1 MNDGLIDAFRHNTWA
16 TRELLAVCR
25 DLDSRQL
32 DATAE
37 GTFGSII
44 DTLWHLI
51 AAESGY
57 AARLTGERPTFDAD
71 ADDPP
76 TVAEMEAYVDELSDR
91 WERFLSTPFDAERLF
106 PITWWETPRQVLDVP
121 AGVVLAQAI
130 HHGTDHRSQICTDLT
145 VIGIQPPELGVW
157 EYAVASGRARPT
169 GE

>member
-16 TRELLAVCR
+16 TRELLGVCGH
-25 DLDSRQL
+25 LDSRQL

-57 AARLTGERPTFDAD
+57 AARLTGEMPSFDAD
-71 ADDPP
+71 ADEPP
-76 TVAEMEAYVDELSDR
+76 SVEQMEADIDELAGR
-91 WERFLSTPFDAERLF
+91 WERFLSKPFDAERVF
-106 PITWWETPRQVLDVP
+106 HITWDTPDETYDVP
-121 AGVVLAQAI
+121 AGVVLAQAL

-145 VIGIQPPELGVW
+145 VIGIEPPELGVW
-157 EYAVASGRARPT
+157 EYAAATGRAHPT
-169 GE
+169 EG